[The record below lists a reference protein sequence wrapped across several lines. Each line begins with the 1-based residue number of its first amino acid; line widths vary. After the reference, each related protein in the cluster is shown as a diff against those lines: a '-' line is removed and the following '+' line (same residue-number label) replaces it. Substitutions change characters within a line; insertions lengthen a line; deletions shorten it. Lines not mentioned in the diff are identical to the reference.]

1 MRTEFYNVEQNNSER
16 GIMQQTVQF
25 SGIIPPVSTIF
36 THEGKF
42 DKQGTAALIDDLITA
57 GVDGLF
63 FLGSGGEFSQLNA
76 EERKA
81 IAEFAIEHVKKRVPV
96 LIGTGGTNAR
106 ETIELSQHAQAT
118 GADGIV
124 VINPYYWKVSEQ
136 NLLGYFEQVADSVT
150 LPVMLYNFPALTG
163 QDLTPELVKTLAE
176 SRRNIVGIKDTIDS
190 VAHLRAMILTVK
202 SAHPHFSVL
211 CGYDDHLFTTLLLG
225 GDGGI
230 SASANFA
237 PQVSVRL
244 LQAFRDGDLK
254 QAATSHQTLLQIP
267 QMYQFDVP
275 FVNVIKEAIVLCG
288 LSIST
293 YVLPPASP
301 LSDTRK
307 EQLKKL
313 LQQLKLC

>member
-1 MRTEFYNVEQNNSER
+1 
-16 GIMQQTVQF
+16 MQQTAQF

-36 THEGKF
+36 TAEGKL
-42 DKQGTAALIDDLITA
+42 DKQGTAALIDDLIAA

-63 FLGSGGEFSQLNA
+63 FLGSGGEFSQLSA

-81 IAEFAIEHVKKRVPV
+81 IAAFAIEHVDRRVPV

-106 ETIELSQHAQAT
+106 ESIELSQHAQAA

-136 NLLGYFEQVADSVT
+136 NLICYFQQVADSVS
-150 LPVMLYNFPALTG
+150 LPVILYNFPALTG
-163 QDLTPELVKTLAE
+163 QDLTPALVKTLAD

-190 VAHLRAMILTVK
+190 VAHLRSMILTVK

-211 CGYDDHLFTTLLLG
+211 CGYDDHLFNTLLLG
-225 GDGGI
+225 GDGAI
-230 SASANFA
+230 SASGNFA
-237 PQVSVRL
+237 PQVSVKL
-244 LQAFRDGDLK
+244 LQAFRDGELA
-254 QAATSHQTLLQIP
+254 QAAHYHQTLLQIP
-267 QMYQFDVP
+267 QIYQLDTP

-288 LSIST
+288 RPVST
-293 YVLPPASP
+293 HVLPPAGP
-301 LSDTRK
+301 LDEAGK
-307 EQLKKL
+307 AQLKAL